1 MIYKTKRMKK
11 LLYILPMVIVMLL
24 LPLTINAQWGRSD
37 GLFSDYN
44 DPYYNDRG
52 GGSYVITF
60 GGSAPGD
67 SNSITNQTFDQP
79 LPLGSGLIV
88 MTVAGAGYAL
98 LKRRKNNAKN

>member
-1 MIYKTKRMKK
+1 MKK
-11 LLYILPMVIVMLL
+11 LLYILPMVTVLM

-67 SNSITNQTFDQP
+67 SNSITNQTFDQE
-79 LPLGSGLIV
+79 LPIGSGLLV
-88 MTVAGAGYAL
+88 MTMAGAGYVL
-98 LKRRKNNAKN
+98 IKKRRKNNAKTE

>member
-1 MIYKTKRMKK
+1 MIFKTKRMKK
-11 LLYILPMVIVMLL
+11 LLYILPMVTVLM
-24 LPLTINAQWGRSD
+24 LPLTINAQWGKSD
-37 GLFSDYN
+37 GWFN
-44 DPYYNDRG
+44 DNNNLYNDRG

-60 GGSAPGD
+60 GGSSPGD

-88 MTVAGAGYAL
+88 LTAAGAGYAL